1 MWDYLIGV
9 EMLDGY
15 MEFLNKKFLLDDD
28 VFAAN
33 LLKSK

>member
-1 MWDYLIGV
+1 MWDYLIGE
-9 EMLDGY
+9 EMLNGY

-33 LLKSK
+33 LFKSK